1 MISRPA
7 APAQDAAPCLSP
19 GGDAL
24 PPRPPPRA
32 GTTRPPPDGA
42 GEARCPPGGA
52 DVASGYH
59 GGTCTKRF
67 SPLNPTTALVT
78 ISPTHPSVLS
88 RTQPPASAPV
98 AARCPTG
105 PPARAGTARAL
116 PLGAGAGS
124 VAAAAAMDKRM
135 LGDLD
140 ALQLLLLPSPGLT
153 ISTNHALESESD
165 SDSESLY
172 EVEGVPY
179 ERGNRS
185 IETKRIRRMVSNR
198 ESARRSRRRK
208 HAQLSDLESQV
219 KMAEDMVA
227 RSVVSCGLGDL
238 GLAPYVNSR
247 KMCQALN
254 VLTGLDLLG
263 SDAFSGPTA
272 GLSSLMNAKG
282 EEGWAPFH
290 SPATL

>member
-1 MISRPA
+1 MPPLPHIAPPRRPTAEISPTRSTPPSPPPTHPARDRRMISRPA

-140 ALQLLLLPSPGLT
+140 ALQLLLLRPP
-153 ISTNHALESESD
+153 
-165 SDSESLY
+165 
-172 EVEGVPY
+172 VC
-179 ERGNRS
+179 
-185 IETKRIRRMVSNR
+185 IE
-198 ESARRSRRRK
+198 
-208 HAQLSDLESQV
+208 
-219 KMAEDMVA
+219 
-227 RSVVSCGLGDL
+227 
-238 GLAPYVNSR
+238 
-247 KMCQALN
+247 
-254 VLTGLDLLG
+254 
-263 SDAFSGPTA
+263 F
-272 GLSSLMNAKG
+272 
-282 EEGWAPFH
+282 
-290 SPATL
+290 ATLTCDFINQRSSRARAGHHGWKQLVVRERPHAEPSHVTGGVHIR

>member
-1 MISRPA
+1 MPPLPHIAPPRRPTAEISPTRSTPPSPPPTHPARDRRMISRPA

-135 LGDLD
+135 LDLLAPEQD
-140 ALQLLLLPSPGLT
+140 TMDGSSWWYGNVRTPNPVMSQAASISASPGLT

-219 KMAEDMVA
+219 
-227 RSVVSCGLGDL
+227 
-238 GLAPYVNSR
+238 
-247 KMCQALN
+247 
-254 VLTGLDLLG
+254 
-263 SDAFSGPTA
+263 
-272 GLSSLMNAKG
+272 
-282 EEGWAPFH
+282 
-290 SPATL
+290 